1 MALLARLVCAAR
13 AFVIAAPF
21 ALVSACG
28 GGGGGSPD
36 GAFSLSTHQVSFAAA
51 RPATEAIPN
60 PEVIQAT
67 VTGVTSGT
75 LYIRVEV
82 VGDAVTVGNITVT
95 GTTTGQAV
103 IQPVSPEIL
112 GPGDHKATVT
122 VYACTTSIEC
132 TSGQLAG
139 SPQRIEVDY
148 KITGLAL
155 SEQALEYT
163 IGNTVTPADLSKD
176 IQVTGY
182 PEANWT
188 MTSDADW
195 LLPSRKAGD
204 TGESATLTT
213 SLNPDVVE
221 SLANGVYHGEV
232 TLTPAT
238 GEPVTVSAILTID
251 RTEVRL
257 VSPGTEIAG
266 SAMEVTV
273 RGDNFDKVNVTG
285 VRFGNVAS
293 TSFLVVSATE
303 IRATHPALSAGTY
316 PVTVEDTEHLAR
328 NLSSMSVVASPI
340 MSTTAFATP
349 PAAPGWYPRAV
360 VYDAPRQALL
370 VGLLFNDGSGQST
383 ILRYTYNG
391 ATWQGPTQVTM
402 DGGMTSLALTM
413 DGKQLLMGLSG
424 AIVRHLDPVTLTVLN
439 TSGAGGAYFE
449 ELAAMPLTSDGY
461 IFGGMG
467 SPSASGYQ
475 SVTKYSIREVAF
487 VDFPEGINMLQD
499 DGAAV
504 ASTDG
509 STVLIGNTGP
519 YGRGFVRYDAST
531 GTLTSLDVVAQAY
544 GMASDR
550 TGSRFV
556 IGNAGI
562 YDRNL
567 SLLGSFPDGMTTV
580 VMSRDGSRVY
590 ALDWDRKLWRFE
602 LGYVGGTFSV
612 VQTAAPATL
621 VQDPSPNDGFAHYP
635 VNMTLSPDG
644 GTLFISGTKFTIVMP
659 AN

>member
-1 MALLARLVCAAR
+1 MAALLARLGRAAR
-13 AFVIAAPF
+13 ALAISAPF

-28 GGGGGSPD
+28 GGGGSD
-36 GAFSLSTHQVSFAAA
+36 GTFSLSTHQISFAAA
-51 RPATEAIPN
+51 RPTSDAIPN
-60 PEVIQAT
+60 PEVVQAT

-112 GPGDHKATVT
+112 GPGDHRATVT

-148 KITGLAL
+148 KVTGLAL
-155 SEQALEYT
+155 SEQALAYA
-163 IGNTVTPADLSKD
+163 IGNTVTPADMSKD
-176 IQVTGY
+176 VQVIGY

-204 TGESATLTT
+204 TGESATLTA
-213 SLNPDVVE
+213 SLDPDVVE
-221 SLANGVYHGEV
+221 SLANGVYHGAV

-238 GEPVTVSAILTID
+238 GEPVTVSATLTID

-257 VSPGTEIAG
+257 VSPGTELAG
-266 SAMEVTV
+266 SAMEVIV
-273 RGDNFDKVNVTG
+273 RGDNFDKVTVTG
-285 VRFGNVAS
+285 VRFGDVAS
-293 TSFLVVSATE
+293 TAFRVVSPTE
-303 IRATHPALSAGTY
+303 IRATHPALPAGTY
-316 PVTVEDTEHLAR
+316 PVTVEDSQHLVR
-328 NLSSMSVVASPI
+328 NLSSLSVVAAPV
-340 MSTTAFATP
+340 MSTAAFATP

-370 VGLLFNDGSGQST
+370 VGLLLNDGSGQSA

-391 ATWQGPTQVTM
+391 ATWQGPTQVTT
-402 DGGMTSLALTM
+402 DGGMTSLSLTM

-439 TSGAGGAYFE
+439 TSAAGGAYFE
-449 ELAAMPLTSDGY
+449 ELTSMPLTSDGY
-461 IFGGMG
+461 IIGGMG

-475 SVTKYSIREVAF
+475 SVTKYSIRETAF
-487 VDFPEGINMLQD
+487 VDLPEGVNMLQD

-504 ASTDG
+504 ASADG

-531 GTLTSLDVVAQAY
+531 GIFTPLDVAAQAY

-556 IGNAGI
+556 VGNVGI

-567 SLLGSFPDGMTTV
+567 TLLGSLPDGMTTV

-602 LGYVGGTFSV
+602 LGYVGGAFSV
-612 VQTAAPATL
+612 VQMAAPATL